1 MPNRASGHAV
11 RCPLMA
17 PENKDFFTEMLMT
30 TSGKKGNSTVTA
42 RKERFIRVSRA
53 LIKNNIPFRVLD
65 CPLFRAIHTDE
76 SGACNLPSRQYLSEN
91 CLPIL
96 SDRVTKDFQSS
107 LASCDNRSLLGI
119 VVTLANHKQYVLKL
133 EDVSLVGHTSKAIE
147 SSIKEALSSIPPR
160 KLNSLMSD
168 SASNCV
174 SARELVCRDGDFG
187 YLIQHRCFAHWVN
200 LIIRRVGECD
210 EVRDLLGEALRL
222 TTYFSND
229 TAIAATLTDS
239 GQRRVRRSTPTRWC
253 SVIDMLESLVTAKTS
268 AQDTILAAL
277 ERSDRSR
284 DNQLLEA
291 ITTEAS
297 TCYLQL

>member
-107 LASCDNRSLLGI
+107 LASCDN
-119 VVTLANHKQYVLKL
+119 Y
-133 EDVSLVGHTSKAIE
+133 
-147 SSIKEALSSIPPR
+147 
-160 KLNSLMSD
+160 
-168 SASNCV
+168 
-174 SARELVCRDGDFG
+174 
-187 YLIQHRCFAHWVN
+187 
-200 LIIRRVGECD
+200 
-210 EVRDLLGEALRL
+210 
-222 TTYFSND
+222 
-229 TAIAATLTDS
+229 
-239 GQRRVRRSTPTRWC
+239 
-253 SVIDMLESLVTAKTS
+253 SV
-268 AQDTILAAL
+268 
-277 ERSDRSR
+277 
-284 DNQLLEA
+284 
-291 ITTEAS
+291 TTEFDHRTS
-297 TCYLQL
+297 VRWSRLVSQVSPRNCRHSRKP